1 VCGPRPPARGPRPRA
16 RCRASV
22 GRWTWYASS
31 RTDVGRGPARSHAR
45 LDPRPR
51 RVFRY
56 KRRSTMSRS
65 RHKPRAEEAED
76 AETDLNA
83 ELAKLA
89 EAFLEDPQRAS
100 RAPR

>member
-1 VCGPRPPARGPRPRA
+1 MLSGEKRLHMPRPAGRAARRGGGRRRGRSERRA
-16 RCRASV
+16 RSAGGGFPGRSSACFACSALKTVSACSARPAS
-22 GRWTWYASS
+22 
-31 RTDVGRGPARSHAR
+31 
-45 LDPRPR
+45 
-51 RVFRY
+51 
-56 KRRSTMSRS
+56 
-65 RHKPRAEEAED
+65 PRAEEAED